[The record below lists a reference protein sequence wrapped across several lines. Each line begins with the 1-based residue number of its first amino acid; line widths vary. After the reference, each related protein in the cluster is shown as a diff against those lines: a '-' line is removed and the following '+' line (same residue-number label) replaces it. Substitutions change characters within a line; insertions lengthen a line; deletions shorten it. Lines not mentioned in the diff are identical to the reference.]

1 MICFSRQRGEGAP
14 VMNRS
19 KKIVAM
25 GLAALLAGCGEAPLK
40 PAETHLQAET
50 ASRTGAIPPPVQAAP
65 VLPKPVPRTPPETY
79 SVVVNNVPV
88 RDLLFALARNAHVN
102 VDIDP
107 GVTGMVTLNAI
118 DQTLPQ
124 LLTRIARQ
132 VDMRYETR
140 GNDLVVMR
148 DTPYLHLY
156 KIDYVNMARNATMNV
171 SVSSQLAGGTTMS
184 GGGGGSAGAASGT
197 TNSSSSLV
205 MTSNNKFWDALVA
218 NVKDILRET
227 DKVLPANTTLEGGQA
242 AAPTAAQAVTGA
254 QQGGQQ
260 QGAPSAPVV
269 QPVAYREAASVIAN
283 PETGILTIRATARQ
297 HAKIQEFLDH
307 VMASAKRQVLIEAT
321 IAEVQLSNDY
331 QRGIDWS
338 RVFGPTGGTTG
349 FTFSQ
354 SSANTPANIT
364 TNAFTVGYSLASMN
378 FTSALRLLESFGQ
391 VRVLSSPTL
400 TVLNN
405 QAAVMR
411 VTNDLVYFT
420 IQPGTTSVSN
430 AGTGSVVAPPTFTTT
445 PNVSPEGLI
454 MSVVPQISDSDI
466 VLLDVRPTIR
476 RHIGDQQDPNPA
488 LANPCSTG
496 AVLGADCSKIV
507 SLIPVMQTREMES
520 LLRLQSGQIAVLGG
534 LMEDTRKSTEDTV
547 PGVNRVP
554 FLGDLFQQ
562 RHDTNTKTELVI
574 FLRATVVRD
583 ASLEGEF
590 AAFRDQLPDKDFLS
604 KPNPARNAPVVVPG
618 N

>member
-1 MICFSRQRGEGAP
+1 
-14 VMNRS
+14 MNRS
-19 KKIVAM
+19 KKIVAT
-25 GLAALLAGCGEAPLK
+25 GFVALLAGCGQAPLK

-50 ASRTGAIPPPVQAAP
+50 ALRAGAIPPPVQAAP

-79 SVVVNNVPV
+79 SVVVNNVSV
-88 RDLLFALARNAHVN
+88 HDLLFALARNAHVN

-132 VDMRYETR
+132 IDMRYEMR

-184 GGGGGSAGAASGT
+184 GSGGGGAAGAASGS
-197 TNSSSSLV
+197 TNSSSSIV
-205 MTSNNKFWDALVA
+205 MTSNNRFWDALIA

-227 DKVLPANTTLEGGQA
+227 DKVLPTTAAAEAGQPA
-242 AAPTAAQAVTGA
+242 AAPVAASQAATGA
-254 QQGGQQ
+254 TQGGQQ
-260 QGAPSAPVV
+260 QAPASAPAV

-307 VMASAKRQVLIEAT
+307 VMASAKRQVLVEAT
-321 IAEVQLSNDY
+321 VAEVQLNNDY

-338 RVFGPTGGTTG
+338 RALTGSAGW
-349 FTFSQ
+349 TFSQ
-354 SSANTPANIT
+354 SSAGTPANIT
-364 TNAFTVGYSLASMN
+364 TNAFTIGYHVGNMN
-378 FTSALRLLESFGQ
+378 FTSALKLLESFGQ

-411 VTNDLVYFT
+411 VTDDLVYFT
-420 IQPGTTSVSN
+420 LQPGTTTVSST
-430 AGTGSVVAPPTFTTT
+430 GTGVVNAPPTFTTT
-445 PNVSPEGLI
+445 PNVSPVGLI
-454 MSVVPQISDSDI
+454 MSVVPQISDNDT
-466 VLLDVRPTIR
+466 VLVDVRPTIR
-476 RHIGDQQDPNPA
+476 RKIADVADPNPA
-488 LANPCSTG
+488 LANPCGTAISCGTPP
-496 AVLGADCSKIV
+496 IQ
-507 SLIPVMQTREMES
+507 SLIPVIQTREMES
-520 LLRLQSGQIAVLGG
+520 LLRMQSGQIAVLGG
-534 LMEDTRKSTEDTV
+534 LMEDTRSSIEDTV
-547 PGVNRVP
+547 PGVNRIP

-562 RHDTNTKTELVI
+562 RHDTNKKTELVI
-574 FLRATVVRD
+574 FLRATIVRD

-590 AAFRDQLPDKDFLS
+590 AAFRDRLPGSDFLS
-604 KPNPARNAPVVVPG
+604 KPNPAREAPLVMPG

>member
-1 MICFSRQRGEGAP
+1 
-14 VMNRS
+14 MNRS
-19 KKIVAM
+19 KKIVAIS
-25 GLAALLAGCGEAPLK
+25 LAALLAGCGEAPLK
-40 PAETHLQAET
+40 PADTHLQAET

-88 RDLLFALARNAHVN
+88 HDLLFALARNAHVN

-107 GVTGMVTLNAI
+107 GVSGMVTLNAI

-132 VDMRYETR
+132 VDMRYEMR
-140 GNDLVVMR
+140 GNDLVVLR

-171 SVSSQLAGGTTMS
+171 SVSSQLAGGTTM
-184 GGGGGSAGAASGT
+184 GGGGGGGTGTTAGT

-227 DKVLPANTTLEGGQA
+227 DKVLPTTA
-242 AAPTAAQAVTGA
+242 AAEAGQPATVSPAAAQTPGGA
-254 QQGGQQ
+254 QQPGQQ
-260 QGAPSAPVV
+260 QAATNAPLV
-269 QPVAYREAASVIAN
+269 QPVMYREAASVIAN

-321 IAEVQLSNDY
+321 VAEVQLNNDY

-338 RVFGPTGGTTG
+338 RALTGSAGW
-349 FTFSQ
+349 TFSQ
-354 SSANTPANIT
+354 SSAGTPANIV
-364 TNAFTVGYSLASMN
+364 TNAFTIGYHVGNMN

-411 VTNDLVYFT
+411 VTDDLVYFT
-420 IQPGTTSVSN
+420 LQPGTTTVS
-430 AGTGSVVAPPTFTTT
+430 GTGGATINAPPTFTTT
-445 PNVSPEGLI
+445 PNVSPVGLI
-454 MSVVPQISDSDI
+454 MSVVPQISDNDT
-466 VLLDVRPTIR
+466 VLVDVRPTIR
-476 RHIGDQQDPNPA
+476 RKIADVADPNPA
-488 LANPCSTG
+488 LANPCGTAIACG
-496 AVLGADCSKIV
+496 TPPIQ
-507 SLIPVMQTREMES
+507 SLIPVIQTREMES

-534 LMEDTRKSTEDTV
+534 LMEDTRSSTEDTV
-547 PGVNRVP
+547 PGVNRIP

-562 RHDTNTKTELVI
+562 HRDQNQKTELVI

-590 AAFRDQLPDKDFLS
+590 AAFRDQLPGPDFLS

>member
-1 MICFSRQRGEGAP
+1 
-14 VMNRS
+14 MNRS

-25 GLAALLAGCGEAPLK
+25 GFVALLAGCGQAPLK

-50 ASRTGAIPPPVQAAP
+50 APPRAGAIPLPVQAAP
-65 VLPKPVPRTPPETY
+65 VLPKPAPRTPPETY
-79 SVVVNNVPV
+79 SVVVNNVSV
-88 RDLLFALARNAHVN
+88 HDLLFALARNAHVN

-132 VDMRYETR
+132 IDMRYEMR

-184 GGGGGSAGAASGT
+184 GSSGGGGAAGSASGT
-197 TNSSSSLV
+197 TNSSSALV
-205 MTSNNKFWDALVA
+205 MTSNNRFWDALVA

-227 DKVLPANTTLEGGQA
+227 DKVLPAYTATEAGQPAASATSGAAPQA
-242 AAPTAAQAVTGA
+242 AG
-254 QQGGQQ
+254 GGQQ
-260 QGAPSAPVV
+260 AAGPQQGATSVPVA

-321 IAEVQLSNDY
+321 IAEVRLNNDY

-338 RVFGPTGGTTG
+338 RTLTGSAGW
-349 FTFSQ
+349 TFSQ
-354 SSANTPANIT
+354 SSAGTPANIT
-364 TNAFTVGYSLASMN
+364 TNAFSVGYSALNMN
-378 FTSALRLLESFGQ
+378 FTSALKLLESFGQ

-420 IQPGTTSVSN
+420 LQPGTTTVSST
-430 AGTGSVVAPPTFTTT
+430 GTGVVNAPPTFTTT
-445 PNVSPEGLI
+445 PNVSPVGLI

-476 RHIGDQQDPNPA
+476 RQIDSVPDPNPA
-488 LANPCSTG
+488 LANPCGTG
-496 AVLGADCSKIV
+496 GGLGASCAPIQ
-507 SLIPVMQTREMES
+507 SLIPVIQTREMES

-534 LMEDTRKSTEDTV
+534 LMEDTRSSTEDTV
-547 PGVNRVP
+547 PGVNRIP

-562 RHDTNTKTELVI
+562 RRDQNQKTELVI

-590 AAFRDQLPDKDFLS
+590 AAFRDQLPGKDFLS
-604 KPNPARNAPVVVPG
+604 KPNPAREAPLVMPG